1 MVMKKVL
8 SVALLMLFI
17 MCFTGCMRINYTVD
31 VQKDGTADLYMT
43 YAVMN
48 TDLSTDGEESS
59 STASP
64 RDQFGDEMSE
74 LEESGW
80 KVSDYV
86 EDDYIGYT
94 CNKTGIPLEDVAKEF
109 NGTSN
114 DEVEMSSDVFSIVK
128 DGSSYTLKWDLGE
141 SEEEAEESGEDYS
154 SYLTT
159 YGGYA
164 TFTLKLPNKAKS
176 SNATTVS
183 DDGKTLEWDLTK
195 VDGTI
200 DAKFSL
206 TNIKLIITIIVIV
219 FFVALIAFLV
229 LGHLRKNGPGHNE
242 GPNGQGPMNFAGGQN
257 GPGQF
262 QQQGFPQQPQGG
274 QSQQFGGQM
283 PQGNFQQGGFQQP
296 QQGNFQ
302 QGGFQQPQQPQGPN
316 NYQQ

>member
-48 TDLSTDGEESS
+48 TDLSTDEEESS
-59 STASP
+59 SSTNP

-94 CNKTGIPLEDVAKEF
+94 CTKTGIPLEDVAKEF
-109 NGTSN
+109 NGTSS
-114 DEVEMSSDVFSIVK
+114 DEVEMGSDVFSIVK

-154 SYLTT
+154 SYLMDEGFTV
-159 YGGYA
+159 
-164 TFTLKLPNKAKS
+164 TFGSEHNTPA
-176 SNATTVS
+176 
-183 DDGKTLEWDLTK
+183 LEP
-195 VDGTI
+195 
-200 DAKFSL
+200 
-206 TNIKLIITIIVIV
+206 IKLRTSDHPEGLSEKLREINFRGACKVVAHQAGLDSVDAGAEIIMKTIII
-219 FFVALIAFLV
+219 
-229 LGHLRKNGPGHNE
+229 
-242 GPNGQGPMNFAGGQN
+242 
-257 GPGQF
+257 
-262 QQQGFPQQPQGG
+262 
-274 QSQQFGGQM
+274 
-283 PQGNFQQGGFQQP
+283 
-296 QQGNFQ
+296 
-302 QGGFQQPQQPQGPN
+302 
-316 NYQQ
+316 